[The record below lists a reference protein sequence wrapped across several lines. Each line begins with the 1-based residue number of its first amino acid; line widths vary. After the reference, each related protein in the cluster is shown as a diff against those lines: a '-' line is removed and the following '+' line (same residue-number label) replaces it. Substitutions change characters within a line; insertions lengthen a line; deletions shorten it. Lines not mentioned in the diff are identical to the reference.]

1 MRVFLIRKK
10 WLWRGAAVAVVLAV
24 ALIFAG
30 TMPASPVFF
39 SNKTQYQI
47 KSVKTEEKCVAITI
61 DTAFGQEDYTQQI
74 LEALKKK
81 GAPATF
87 AVMGI
92 WAREYPDAAR
102 AIADAD
108 MELISHSYA
117 HEHYDSLSKEAICE
131 DAKKA
136 QQALNELGVQSN
148 FIRVPYD
155 SCNESTYQA
164 LREIEITPI
173 GYSVEINELEQNAE
187 EIANRVVEQVKPG
200 DILIFQNNSPNT
212 APAIEEIISRLK
224 SLGYRFETVSGLLGE
239 EYTVNNSGVA
249 VPSQSPVNS

>member
-10 WLWRGAAVAVVLAV
+10 WLWRGAAIAIVLAV
-24 ALIFAG
+24 ALICAG

-47 KSVKTEEKCVAITI
+47 NSVKTEEKRIAITI

-74 LEALKKK
+74 LEALKKN

-173 GYSVEINELEQNAE
+173 GYSVEMDEMEQNAE
-187 EIANRVVEQVKPG
+187 EIANRIVEQVKPG
-200 DILIFQNNSPNT
+200 DILIFQNNNPNT

-224 SLGYRFETVSGLLGE
+224 SLGYQFQTVSGLLGE
-239 EYTVNNSGVA
+239 DYTVNNSGVA
-249 VPSQSPVNS
+249 VPSQSPVHA

>member
-10 WLWRGAAVAVVLAV
+10 WLWRGAAVAVVLAI
-24 ALIFAG
+24 ALICAG

-47 KSVKTEEKCVAITI
+47 KSVKTEEKCIAITI

-74 LEALKKK
+74 LEVLDKK
-81 GAPATF
+81 GVPATF

-102 AIADAD
+102 AIVDAD

-136 QQALNELGVQSN
+136 QQALNELGVQSC

-155 SCNESTYQA
+155 CCNESTYQA
-164 LREIEITPI
+164 LKEIELIPV
-173 GYSVEINELEQNAE
+173 GYSVQMDETAQSAE
-187 EIANRVVEQVKPG
+187 EIANRIVEQVKPG

-212 APAIEEIISRLK
+212 APAIEEVIARLK

-239 EYTVNNSGVA
+239 DYTVNSSGVA
-249 VPSQSPVNS
+249 VPTQSPVHA

>member
-10 WLWRGAAVAVVLAV
+10 WLWRGAAVAVVLAI
-24 ALIFAG
+24 ALICAG

-47 KSVKTEEKCVAITI
+47 KSVKTEEKCIAITI

-74 LEALKKK
+74 LEVLDKK
-81 GAPATF
+81 GVPATF

-102 AIADAD
+102 AIVDAD

-117 HEHYDSLSKEAICE
+117 HEHYDGLSKEAICE

-136 QQALNELGVQSN
+136 QQALNELGVHSS

-155 SCNESTYQA
+155 CCNESTYQA
-164 LREIEITPI
+164 LREVELIPV
-173 GYSVEINELEQNAE
+173 GYSVAMGEAEQNAE
-187 EIANRVVEQVKPG
+187 EIANRIVEQVKPG

-212 APAIEEIISRLK
+212 APAIEEVIARLK

-239 EYTVNNSGVA
+239 DYTVNSSGVA
-249 VPSQSPVNS
+249 VPTQSPVHA

>member
-10 WLWRGAAVAVVLAV
+10 WLWRGAAIAVVLAV
-24 ALIFAG
+24 ALICAG

-39 SNKTQYQI
+39 SSKTQYQI
-47 KSVKTEEKCVAITI
+47 KSVKTEEKCIAITI

-74 LEALKKK
+74 LEVLGKK

-92 WAREYPDAAR
+92 WAREYPEAAQ

-108 MELISHSYA
+108 MELMSHSYA
-117 HEHYDSLSKEAICE
+117 HEHYDSLSKEAVCE

-136 QQALNELGVQSN
+136 QQTLNELGVQSS

-155 SCNESTYQA
+155 SCNEATYQA
-164 LREIEITPI
+164 LREIELIPV
-173 GYSVEINELEQNAE
+173 GYSVEIDEAGQDAEQ
-187 EIANRVVEQVKPG
+187 IANRIVEQVKPG
-200 DILIFQNNSPNT
+200 DILVFQNNSPNT

-224 SLGYRFETVSGLLGE
+224 SLGYRFETVSDLLGE
-239 EYTVNNSGVA
+239 EYTVNSSGVA

>member
-10 WLWRGAAVAVVLAV
+10 WLWRGAVVAVILAA
-24 ALIFAG
+24 ALVCAG

-74 LEALKKK
+74 LEVLKKK

-92 WAREYPDAAR
+92 WAKEYPDAAK

-117 HEHYDSLSKEAICE
+117 HEHYDSLSKEAIHE

-155 SCNESTYQA
+155 SCNKATYQA
-164 LREIEITPI
+164 LREIKITPI
-173 GYSVEINELEQNAE
+173 GYSVEMDEMEQNAE
-187 EIANRVVEQVKPG
+187 EIANRIVEQVKPG
-200 DILIFQNNSPNT
+200 DILIFQNNNPNA

-224 SLGYRFETVSGLLGE
+224 SLGYRFETVLGLLGE

-249 VPSQSPVNS
+249 VPSQSPVHV